1 MSEKL
6 FVLGQ
11 CPLSA
16 HLLQLILGTSMRDS
30 HVNTSLCFLHFS
42 VHLSR
47 LPPVRTPNVGERLSG
62 LHACLLQNSLRPLR
76 VNCFPHCQSIIAFD
90 MAARI
95 PPITVNLEIP
105 VLAELL
111 QSNND
116 LRREIPVL
124 RIELSSRMSAVEAR
138 MPSQQVDPA
147 PVADL
152 ADDDSSVQQDF
163 NAQTSSHAHQ
173 DGHVLDDHE
182 DDFQKHGPA
191 PEHDFAHD
199 SSPSADEGITMP
211 YQASPPPAHGRKRKR
226 TANPVATQQRP
237 EEPGSSRSES
247 PFDSNIDVH
256 ESSDRLDMIPAVRPQ
271 SKAPASPQKFR
282 PQRTETVMDDIDE
295 TLTQVSP
302 EITMSQYGRLRRQ
315 AQRPPGFVDTPK
327 PALHTAPS
335 LRLTLVTKHNS
346 CDQPMCETP
355 FLSEGDSYIAYS
367 NWSSSTAYCTFLQ
380 SYFCHRSCD
389 QSTISPSYLIQT
401 DFSTSHNMNL
411 PISRAEVYNLLHQQ
425 KTDANRKMGILYHHS
440 KIHNNR
446 LNRNDHNIGA
456 MDTSIQ
462 GLTRQL
468 HDLGTE
474 QQRQADVQQR
484 QEERQQSYHQDVNQ
498 SLRQILAAVERNRQP
513 TLPDEQAPNPASHE
527 QGPVEPQAEE
537 EESVVS
543 VRSPTPELRRGPRII
558 LKNSKIPPTQVSND
572 GEFELLVHKMPGSQ
586 SLTYLQKRPPSI
598 ASSQGPAVDTSTVLP
613 RSPALPRFPA
623 HREAASRLAG
633 SVLSP
638 WAHLT
643 RKEPGSPILGPATTV
658 APPPDQVP
666 GSQAARRYS
675 ITRKTISKS

>member
-1 MSEKL
+1 
-6 FVLGQ
+6 
-11 CPLSA
+11 
-16 HLLQLILGTSMRDS
+16 
-30 HVNTSLCFLHFS
+30 
-42 VHLSR
+42 
-47 LPPVRTPNVGERLSG
+47 
-62 LHACLLQNSLRPLR
+62 
-76 VNCFPHCQSIIAFD
+76 

-327 PALHTAPS
+327 PALHTAPFS
-335 LRLTLVTKHNS
+335 SPTSVTDLVIN
-346 CDQPMCETP
+346 
-355 FLSEGDSYIAYS
+355 
-367 NWSSSTAYCTFLQ
+367 
-380 SYFCHRSCD
+380 
-389 QSTISPSYLIQT
+389 
-401 DFSTSHNMNL
+401 HNMNL

-513 TLPDEQAPNPASHE
+513 TLPDEQAPNPASHDE
-527 QGPVEPQAEE
+527 VTEAHTEDEEGPVEPQAEE

-572 GEFELLVHKMPGSQ
+572 GENA
-586 SLTYLQKRPPSI
+586 R
-598 ASSQGPAVDTSTVLP
+598 
-613 RSPALPRFPA
+613 RALPPPKGPSKIPGTSKIPSTQRG
-623 HREAASRLAG
+623 REQTG
-633 SVLSP
+633 WISP
-638 WAHLT
+638 
-643 RKEPGSPILGPATTV
+643 EPVGTSDPEGTWQPHPRACYNRGPATR
-658 APPPDQVP
+658 
-666 GSQAARRYS
+666 SSARIASRPAVQYY
-675 ITRKTISKS
+675 